1 MDQTT
6 LVDEYGKR
14 TNFMGKLLASE
25 SSEEPQKPHWAEVS
39 IWMTAKCQYVVERK
53 TRYRIRHL
61 DESCGRIMPNQITRT
76 ATEGDTYPCP
86 RCNRRG
92 IIEPGQGYGIQ
103 DRIAVDVARDA
114 GALID
119 LMANTDGTHSGFAKE
134 MLAAVSEQDNSVHK
148 LWMEVTVE

>member
-1 MDQTT
+1 MDQVT

-14 TNFMGKLLASE
+14 TNFLGKLLASE

-39 IWMTAKCQYVVERK
+39 VWLTAKGQYVLERK

-61 DESCGRIMPNQITRT
+61 FNDCGRILPNQITRT
-76 ATEGDTYPCP
+76 VTELDTYPCP
-86 RCNRRG
+86 RCNRREV
-92 IIEPGQGYGIQ
+92 IEPGKGYGIE
-103 DRIAVDVARDA
+103 DRVAVDVARDA

-134 MLAAVSEQDNSVHK
+134 MLAAVSEQDNSVCK